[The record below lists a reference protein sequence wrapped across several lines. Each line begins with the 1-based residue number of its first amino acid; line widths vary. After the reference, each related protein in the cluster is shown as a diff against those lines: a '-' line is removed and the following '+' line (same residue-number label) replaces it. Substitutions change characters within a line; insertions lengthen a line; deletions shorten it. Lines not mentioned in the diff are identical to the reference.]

1 MMNWS
6 LIRIVVVFV
15 FAGVL
20 YGFAK
25 KNHNQREIGEI
36 NVYFDDAQALFIDAE
51 TIEGLLKENMS
62 DSLNFSKYMLDLNE
76 LEQLLNQNQMI
87 ASADIY
93 SDIDGRLGVSV
104 VQREPIARFYD
115 GNFQYLDTNGGFM
128 PLSDLYSARVPLV
141 SGFSEEEISIIYP
154 LLRTFYKDEFLKKH
168 IIALRK
174 KNGKQ
179 QIELSVRNQ
188 DYTIDFGTTAHIDLK
203 ISNYK
208 AFYLKAKKENKL
220 KDYKTI
226 NLQFGNQVVCT
237 LKQ

>member
-1 MMNWS
+1 MINWS
-6 LIRIVVVFV
+6 VIRIVIVFV
-15 FAGVL
+15 LAGVL

-25 KNHNQREIGEI
+25 RNHDKREISTI
-36 NVYFDDAQALFIDAE
+36 KVYFDDAQALFIDE
-51 TIEGLLKENMS
+51 KTIENLLKENMA
-62 DSLNFSKYMLDLNE
+62 DSLSFSKYMLDLNG
-76 LEQLLNQNQMI
+76 LEQMLNENKMI

-93 SDIDGRLGVSV
+93 SDIQGELGVRV
-104 VQREPIARFYD
+104 LQREPIARFYD
-115 GNFQYLDTNGGFM
+115 GIYQYLDKNGDVM
-128 PLSDLYSARVPLV
+128 PLSKLYSARVPLV
-141 SGFSEEEISIIYP
+141 SGFSEEEIPIIYP

-174 KNGKQ
+174 KAGKS

-188 DYTIDFGTTAHIDLK
+188 DYTIDFGTTEHIELK

-208 AFYLKAKKENKL
+208 AFYLKAERDKKL